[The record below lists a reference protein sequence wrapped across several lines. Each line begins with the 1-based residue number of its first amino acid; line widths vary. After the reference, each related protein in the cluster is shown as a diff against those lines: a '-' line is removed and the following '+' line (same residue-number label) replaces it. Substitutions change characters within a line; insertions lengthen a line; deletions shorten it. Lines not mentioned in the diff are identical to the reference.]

1 MAAQLAP
8 AIIDAQLEWLGIA
21 AAERPELARKL
32 GTPQCQQIAALR
44 DRLGVDS
51 DSETATAEKAAL
63 LAALREAV
71 RTEAERRRRN
81 REDLEWLG
89 VPEAE
94 RPELAVTLPKAL
106 CEQIVELRARFGDDV
121 SEEATAAKVALLA
134 AVRVLLR

>member
-71 RTEAERRRRN
+71 RTEAERRRRVAG
-81 REDLEWLG
+81 RPADELFCMRCAQVYSLRA
-89 VPEAE
+89 VPE
-94 RPELAVTLPKAL
+94 P
-106 CEQIVELRARFGDDV
+106 
-121 SEEATAAKVALLA
+121 
-134 AVRVLLR
+134 